1 MTDEERD
8 LRWVLEV
15 IGQQQDGA
23 WGNFARMA
31 LNGTM
36 KIAETRARWSA
47 AAREPGWL
55 DQRGVIVLGETRD
68 LQHVSVSL
76 ATNDEAQA
84 WLDDISAAQRE
95 AARRAV
101 TSELAMA
108 GSRIKK
114 LLLLARKG
122 VSLTGQTNG

>member
-1 MTDEERD
+1 MSDRGRRWTD
-8 LRWVLEV
+8 VLD
-15 IGQQQDGA
+15 Q
-23 WGNFARMA
+23 
-31 LNGTM
+31 
-36 KIAETRARWSA
+36 
-47 AAREPGWL
+47 PGWL
-55 DQRGVIVLGETRD
+55 DQSGVIVLGEIRD

-84 WLDDISAAQRE
+84 WLDDIPAAQRE
-95 AARRAV
+95 ASRRAV